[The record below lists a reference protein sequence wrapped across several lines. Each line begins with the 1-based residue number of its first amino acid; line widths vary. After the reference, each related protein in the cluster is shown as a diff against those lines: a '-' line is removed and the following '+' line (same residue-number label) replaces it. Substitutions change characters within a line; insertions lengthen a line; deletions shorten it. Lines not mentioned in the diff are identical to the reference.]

1 MKNII
6 FYIKEILKLFLIL
19 EFKIFNIFPLN
30 NKKIVFIE
38 GTREKMSGNCGAV
51 FKKLQNYKE
60 YTFVLIE
67 FYKSNMEYKN
77 LKHYSFFDLRGIFHI
92 ATARYLI
99 ANEGFF
105 NFLPKR
111 KFQLNIQLWH
121 GAGAFKKFGY
131 SIDKEE
137 KKDFYIAKNKVID
150 ILSVS
155 SDKVINIYTEAFQID
170 KLKVKNL
177 GMPRADIF
185 FKENEKL
192 KVKEKFFYKYP
203 ELKNKKII
211 MYAPTFRDNDEG
223 NFNLKLDIKLMK
235 ENLEK
240 LGYVL
245 FLRLHPNIKKD
256 NISVDNIFSYD
267 FSNYEQVSDLLIV
280 SNILISDYS
289 SIIFEFS
296 IMKKPIL
303 FYSYDVEEYIKDRG
317 FYYNYYDF
325 IPNKINYKTEEI
337 IASIIN
343 KKWDLGR
350 IEEFARY
357 FFNPFDGNSTERVLK
372 EVGLWEEEK

>member
-1 MKNII
+1 MIRNII
-6 FYIKEILKLFLIL
+6 KFIFKTLFMFFTLN
-19 EFKIFNIFPLN
+19 KLN

-60 YTFVLIE
+60 YSFILVE
-67 FYKSNMEYKN
+67 FYKSNVKYPN
-77 LKHYSFFDLRGIFHI
+77 LKHYSFFDLRGLFHI
-92 ATARYLI
+92 ATAKYLI

-111 KFQLNIQLWH
+111 YSQLNIQLWH

-131 SIDKEE
+131 SIELE
-137 KKDFYIAKNKVID
+137 KKDYHMKKNKVID

-155 SDKVINIYTEAFQID
+155 SDKVIDVYTEAFQID

-185 FKENEKL
+185 FKEDEKL
-192 KVKEKFFYKYP
+192 KVKERFFNEYP
-203 ELKNKKII
+203 KLKNKKII
-211 MYAPTFRDNDEG
+211 MYAPTFRDNDKG
-223 NFNLKLDIKLMK
+223 DFKLKLDIELMK
-235 ENLEK
+235 EKLEK

-267 FSNYEQVSDLLIV
+267 FSKYEQVSDLLIV
-280 SNILISDYS
+280 SDILISDYS

-317 FYYNYYDF
+317 FYYNYYEF
-325 IPNKINYKTEEI
+325 IPNKINYTTEEVI
-337 IASIIN
+337 NSIIN
-343 KKWDLGR
+343 KEWDLER
-350 IEEFARY
+350 IEKFARY